1 MSGANP
7 VLGSDRS
14 NCRAATTVV
23 LFGLV
28 PLATTT
34 HGSYDMPNGA
44 KLSPSREMEDALMY
58 LPRKGVTDFRKGQI
72 IFDEHQPSKG
82 LHLVVQGRV
91 KVTIPLDDGT
101 QTVVDIFTTDD
112 FFGESSL
119 LGANQYSE
127 RALALDNVTLMSWSS
142 GEIEEQVER
151 QPRLGIALLQMLV
164 KRGLDYEERLQSFA
178 LDKTP
183 ERVVRS
189 LLRFAERLGTR
200 TEDGSIKIPP
210 LTHQVISEYVGTSR
224 EIVTFQMNHLRQKG
238 LLRYSRK
245 GIQVYVDALREHLQ
259 ANTGQHVWSQSGE
272 EKTLTA
278 GDRGF

>member
-1 MSGANP
+1 
-7 VLGSDRS
+7 
-14 NCRAATTVV
+14 
-23 LFGLV
+23 
-28 PLATTT
+28 
-34 HGSYDMPNGA
+34 MPNGA

-58 LPRKGVTDFRKGQI
+58 LPRKGVNDYRKGQT

-82 LHLVVQGRV
+82 LHLVVAGRV
-91 KVTIPLDDGT
+91 KVTVPLDDGT

-112 FFGESSL
+112 FFGESAL
-119 LGANQYSE
+119 LGSAHYSE
-127 RALALDNVTLMSWSS
+127 RALALDNVTLMSWTSP
-142 GEIEEQVER
+142 EIEEQVER

-189 LLRFAERLGTR
+189 LLRFAERLGSR
-200 TEDGSIKIPP
+200 MEDGSIKIPP

-238 LLRYSRK
+238 YLRYSRK
-245 GIQVYVDALREHLQ
+245 GIQVYADALREHLNNQ
-259 ANTGQHVWSQSGE
+259 TRHGIDWQPPSEDKPVPA
-272 EKTLTA
+272 L
-278 GDRGF
+278 DRQFN

>member
-1 MSGANP
+1 
-7 VLGSDRS
+7 
-14 NCRAATTVV
+14 
-23 LFGLV
+23 
-28 PLATTT
+28 
-34 HGSYDMPNGA
+34 MPNGA
-44 KLSPSREMEDALMY
+44 KLSAAREMEDALMY
-58 LPRKGVTDFRKGQI
+58 LPRKGVTDYRKGQI

-91 KVTIPLDDGT
+91 KVTLALEDGT

-119 LGANQYSE
+119 LGSVPHAE
-127 RALALDNVTLMSWSS
+127 RAMALDNVTLMSWTSA
-142 GEIEEQVER
+142 EIEEQIER
-151 QPRLGIALLQMLV
+151 QPRLGVALVQMLV

-183 ERVVRS
+183 ERVMRA

-200 TEDGSIKIPP
+200 VEDGSIKILP

-245 GIQVYVDALREHLQ
+245 GIQVYADALREHLLNQ
-259 ANTGQHVWSQSGE
+259 TRQIINWPRPE
-272 EKTLTA
+272 EKTFGA
-278 GDRGF
+278 GPF